1 LLLSTTRPH
10 AIVLIVLS
18 AFLLGCSNSDRSK
31 ERSGATNV
39 ESTPVFSSSDQERQ
53 YITDLRKFRA
63 EKDSFLQ
70 VSPRSPIKKEDRR
83 AFRHL
88 NYFNVNPAFVVRATL
103 HRNENPPPL
112 TITTTTGE
120 NRDAINYGTLEFT
133 LLGRK
138 LHLSVFKFSD
148 RRGEQSLFVPFTDS
162 TSAHETYG
170 AGRYIDL
177 DENETG
183 EYILDFNRA
192 YNPYCA
198 YNENYSCPIPP
209 RENRLPIAITAGEKV
224 YH

>member
-1 LLLSTTRPH
+1 LLLSTIKPH
-10 AIVLIVLS
+10 AIVLLILS
-18 AFLLGCSNSDRSK
+18 AILLGCSNS
-31 ERSGATNV
+31 ERNEEGSGAANV
-39 ESTPVFSSSDQERQ
+39 EGSPVFSDSCQERQ
-53 YITDLRKFRA
+53 YITDLQKFRA

-83 AFRHL
+83 LFRHL
-88 NYFNVNPAFVVRATL
+88 NYYAVNPAFVVRATL
-103 HRNENPPPL
+103 HRNENPLPL

-162 TSAHETYG
+162 TSANETYG

>member
-1 LLLSTTRPH
+1 LSKTEQH
-10 AIVLIVLS
+10 AIVLLFLS
-18 AFLLGCSNSDRSK
+18 ATLLGCSNSERNK
-31 ERSGATNV
+31 ERSEATNV
-39 ESTPVFSSSDQERQ
+39 EGSPVFSDSSQEKQ
-53 YITDLRKFRA
+53 YIIDLQKFRA

-70 VSPRSPIKKEDRR
+70 ASPRSPIKKEDRR
-83 AFRHL
+83 VFRHL
-88 NYFNVNPAFVVRATL
+88 NYYAVNPAFVVKATL
-103 HRNENPPPL
+103 HRNENPPSL
-112 TITTTTGE
+112 IITTTTGE

-133 LLGRK
+133 LLGRR

-148 RRGEQSLFVPFTDS
+148 RRGEQSLFVPFRDS
-162 TSAHETYG
+162 TSANETYG

-183 EYILDFNRA
+183 QHVLDFNRA

-209 RENRLPIAITAGEKV
+209 RENRLPIAITAGEEV